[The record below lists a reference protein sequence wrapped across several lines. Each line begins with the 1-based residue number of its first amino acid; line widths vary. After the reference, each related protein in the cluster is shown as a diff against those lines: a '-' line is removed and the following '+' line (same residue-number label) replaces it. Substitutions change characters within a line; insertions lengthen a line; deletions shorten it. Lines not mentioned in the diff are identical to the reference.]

1 MVDAVETM
9 AYAGEVPW
17 HGLGTKVSD
26 DLTPNQIMVKAGLD
40 WSVEKVPTYAK
51 VGNIEVPT
59 GQEALVRSS
68 DNKVLTQVGKKWYPV
83 QNEEAFEFF
92 SEYCYAG
99 DMSMETAGSLRD
111 GKMVWGL
118 AKVKESFSVGN
129 EDQVDSYLLFAN
141 PHEYGKSIDIRF
153 TPIRVVC
160 NNTLSMALASVK
172 NQGAKLNHRK
182 VFDADHVKETMGL
195 ASEKFSQYKEV
206 AEFLASKKFSSK
218 AIIEYYN
225 EVFPR
230 TYQGK
235 KPIKI
240 NTYKDLSANGQDAYA
255 VLETQ
260 PGAELGAKNTW
271 WDALNSVTYLT
282 DHKMGRESDS
292 RMASAWFGRNQS
304 RKIKAVEKAVEYA
317 EAS

>member
-1 MVDAVETM
+1 MR
-9 AYAGEVPW
+9 GKFPW

-40 WSVEKVPTYAK
+40 WSVDKVPTYAK
-51 VGNIEVPT
+51 VGDIEVPT
-59 GQEALVRSS
+59 GQEEALVRSS

-118 AKVKESFSVGN
+118 AKVKESFSVGK

-195 ASEKFSQYKEV
+195 ASEKFAQYKEV

-235 KPIKI
+235 KEVKVK
-240 NTYKDLSANGQDAYA
+240 TYKDLSANGQDAYA

-282 DHKMGRESDS
+282 DHKLGRESDS
-292 RMASAWFGRNQS
+292 RMASAWFGRNQT
-304 RKIKAVEKAVEYA
+304 RKIK
-317 EAS
+317 S